1 MADPAAPHRPREQWS
16 SRLGVILAVAG
27 SAIGLGNFLR
37 FPGQA
42 AQYGGGAFMIA
53 YFVSLL
59 LLGLPIG
66 WAEWTMG
73 RYAGAHGYNSSPG
86 ILHFIGRGRAWKY
99 VGVIGALIP
108 VVIYMYYVYI
118 EAWCLGYAFNF
129 LRGSMHFA
137 TAKEAG
143 DYWGNFIGIGGNGSA
158 VGFDLNHVG
167 TYLLVVFLLNFVLIY
182 RGIAKGIEWFCN
194 FAMPLLIA
202 IALVVLLRVLTLGTP
217 DPAQPE
223 RSVINGLGF
232 MWNPQKVL
240 VERNT
245 GGTWKTERELVGEST
260 IAEARAAAAAD
271 PELRV
276 VERTIWDQLKR
287 PQLWLAAAGQIFFSL
302 SVGFGVIIT
311 YSSYLRRRDDVVLSG
326 LTATSANEFC
336 EVSLG
341 GLITLP
347 AAVAFL
353 GVMEVAGKGT
363 FGLGFN
369 VLPLVFAQMPAGQLF
384 GFLFFFLLF
393 LAAVTSSLS
402 MLQPGIAF
410 LEEALGIG
418 RHRSVTILGVL
429 TLIGCGFVVWFS
441 KDVKALDTLDF
452 WVGTFLIF
460 VLATI
465 QIILFGWVLGMDKGW
480 KEAHAGAAISIP
492 RIFKPIMKYVSP
504 LFLLAIFVMWFLM
517 NVLGYSFET
526 GTSEVSSYVSDLFG
540 ESPNSVAWMS
550 VGVITVV
557 AVLFCIIT
565 ARARAFK
572 VPLTEESKL

>member
-1 MADPAAPHRPREQWS
+1 MADPACTAAPEENSGAAARGDSGGGGQRD
-16 SRLGVILAVAG
+16 R
-27 SAIGLGNFLR
+27 LGNFLR

-73 RYAGAHGYNSSPG
+73 RYAGRTWLQFQPGHSP
-86 ILHFIGRGRAWKY
+86 LHRTRPRLEIRGRDRRADPGGDLY
-99 VGVIGALIP
+99 VLRLHRGVVPRVCVQFPPRLD
-108 VVIYMYYVYI
+108 
-118 EAWCLGYAFNF
+118 AF
-129 LRGSMHFA
+129 RHG
-137 TAKEAG
+137 KEAG

-167 TYLLVVFLLNFVLIY
+167 TYLLIVFVLNFVLIY

-194 FAMPLLIA
+194 LAMPLLIG
-202 IALVVLLRVLTLGTP
+202 IGLIVLIRVLTLGTP

-245 GGTWKTERELVGEST
+245 GGAWKTERELVGESV
-260 IAEARAAAAAD
+260 IAEARVIASAD
-271 PELRV
+271 PALRV

-311 YSSYLRRRDDVVLSG
+311 YSSYLRRKDDVVLSG

-393 LAAVTSSLS
+393 LAAVTSSLQCFS
-402 MLQPGIAF
+402 RASLSWKRR
-410 LEEALGIG
+410 LAL
-418 RHRSVTILGVL
+418 
-429 TLIGCGFVVWFS
+429 
-441 KDVKALDTLDF
+441 
-452 WVGTFLIF
+452 
-460 VLATI
+460 
-465 QIILFGWVLGMDKGW
+465 
-480 KEAHAGAAISIP
+480 AA
-492 RIFKPIMKYVSP
+492 
-504 LFLLAIFVMWFLM
+504 
-517 NVLGYSFET
+517 
-526 GTSEVSSYVSDLFG
+526 
-540 ESPNSVAWMS
+540 
-550 VGVITVV
+550 
-557 AVLFCIIT
+557 T
-565 ARARAFK
+565 ARSRSSA
-572 VPLTEESKL
+572 S